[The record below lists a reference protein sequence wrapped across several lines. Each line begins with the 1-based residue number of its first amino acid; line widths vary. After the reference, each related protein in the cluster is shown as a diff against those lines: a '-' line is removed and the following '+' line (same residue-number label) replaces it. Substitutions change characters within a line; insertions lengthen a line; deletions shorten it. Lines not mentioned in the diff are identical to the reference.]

1 MKKFLLLFTMFW
13 TLAACSASSEF
24 QGKNPKDAD
33 VQIENG
39 TVTIRISR
47 STPYFW
53 LEKVNDGSVDYTRL
67 YFKYDEEEGG
77 FVYRM
82 DGGDWLTVEK
92 EREELALGQVLVT
105 IGEREIVIVY
115 PSGTWAFP

>member
-1 MKKFLLLFTMFW
+1 MKKFLLLFAMFW
-13 TLAACSASSEF
+13 VLAACSASYEF
-24 QGKNPKDAD
+24 QGKNPQDAD
-33 VQIENG
+33 VQIEDG
-39 TVTIRISR
+39 MVTIRISR

-67 YFKYDEEEGG
+67 YFRYNEEEGG
-77 FVYRM
+77 FAYRM
-82 DGGDWLTVEK
+82 DGGDWMPVDHEQ
-92 EREELALGQVLVT
+92 EELILGQVSIK